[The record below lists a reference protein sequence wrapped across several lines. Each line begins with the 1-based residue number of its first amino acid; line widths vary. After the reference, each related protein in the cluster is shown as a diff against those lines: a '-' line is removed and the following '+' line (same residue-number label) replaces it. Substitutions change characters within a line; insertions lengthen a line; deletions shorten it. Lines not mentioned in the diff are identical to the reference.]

1 MSFMYFLRDLESIY
15 TNFPWKFFLDKKCK
29 SSEKTMLINDA
40 YFLYFLKKHYF
51 FYPFQF
57 SMLVDTLHSHAN
69 IEVTLEIKNVSTCQ

>member
-1 MSFMYFLRDLESIY
+1 M
-15 TNFPWKFFLDKKCK
+15 K

-40 YFLYFLKKHYF
+40 YFLYFLKKHSF